1 MTVPE
6 AEAKMNEEPV
16 SPPTA
21 SPAQMRA
28 IARRLILPPFL
39 FAAVAVSAVLWFVLY
54 GMNGG
59 GSKEAASGRAGEC
72 AASAA
77 LAQKLAPLARGDIA
91 ALAIDSEP
99 KIMPALGF
107 VQDGKPVDLASFKG
121 RIVLLN
127 LWATWCV
134 PCREEMPALD
144 RLQGLAGDKD
154 FSVVAVN
161 VDTARLERPK
171 AFLQEIS
178 VKNLTF
184 YADSSAKAFQTLQQS
199 GKLVGLPTSFLLG
212 RDGCILGALA
222 GPAKWDGA
230 DALALIKVARGS

>member
-1 MTVPE
+1 
-6 AEAKMNEEPV
+6 
-16 SPPTA
+16 
-21 SPAQMRA
+21 MRA

-39 FAAVAVSAVLWFVLY
+39 FAAVALSAGLWFVLY

-59 GSKEAASGRAGEC
+59 VSKEPASGSAGEC

-77 LAQKLAPLARGDIA
+77 LAPKLAPLAKGDIA
-91 ALAIDSEP
+91 ALAIDAAP
-99 KIMPALGF
+99 KVMPGLGF
-107 VQDGKPVDLASFKG
+107 SQDGKPVELGSFKG
-121 RIVLLN
+121 GIVLLN

-161 VDTARLERPK
+161 IDTARLERPK
-171 AFLQEIS
+171 AFWQETGL
-178 VKNLTF
+178 KNLTF
-184 YADSSAKAFQTLQQS
+184 YADSSAKTFQTLQQG
-199 GKLVGLPTSFLLG
+199 GKAVGLPTSFLLG
-212 RDGCILGALA
+212 RDGCILGVLA

-230 DALALIKVARGS
+230 DALAVIRAATQH

>member
-1 MTVPE
+1 
-6 AEAKMNEEPV
+6 MNDAPD

-21 SPAQMRA
+21 SPEQMRA
-28 IARRLILPPFL
+28 IARRLILPPL
-39 FAAVAVSAVLWFVLY
+39 AFAAVAVVAVLWFVLY

-59 GSKEAASGRAGEC
+59 GGKEAASGGTGEC

-77 LAQKLAPLARGDIA
+77 LAPQLAPLAKGDIA
-91 ALAIDSEP
+91 ALAIDAQP
-99 KIMPALGF
+99 KLMPALGF
-107 VQDGKPVDLASFKG
+107 ARDGKPVDLASFRGK
-121 RIVLLN
+121 IVLLN

-144 RLQGLAGDKD
+144 RLQGIAGDKD

-161 VDTARLERPK
+161 IDTARLERPK
-171 AFLQEIS
+171 GFLQEIG

-184 YADSSAKAFQTLQQS
+184 FSDSSAKAFQTLQQS
-199 GKLVGLPTSFLLG
+199 GKVVGLPTSFLLG
-212 RDGCILGALA
+212 RDGCALGVLA

-230 DALALIKVARGS
+230 DALALIKAATQQ